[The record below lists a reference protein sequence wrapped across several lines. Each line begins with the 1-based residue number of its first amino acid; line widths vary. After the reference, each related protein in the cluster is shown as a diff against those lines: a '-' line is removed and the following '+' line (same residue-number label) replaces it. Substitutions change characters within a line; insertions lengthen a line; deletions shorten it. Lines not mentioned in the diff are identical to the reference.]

1 MVSGHRPLSP
11 NHCPSPPVASHPENP
26 QILQILIQTAQN
38 TPPTTLPATNSRVGD
53 KWSRAT
59 GPYPLSP
66 NHCPSP
72 PVASHPENPQI
83 LQILIQT
90 AQNTPPTTRPAIS
103 SRVGDKWSRA
113 TGPYPLSPN
122 HCPSPPVASH
132 PENPQ
137 ILQILIQTA
146 QNTPPTTRPAISS
159 RVGDKWSR
167 ATGPYPLSPNHCP
180 SPPVASHPEN
190 PQILQILIQTA
201 QNTPPTT
208 LPATNSRVGDKWSRA
223 TGPYP
228 LSPNHCPSP
237 PVASHPENPQ
247 ILQILIQTAQN
258 APPSRTLARR
268 ASHSRNE
275 STGQPVADSSRSD
288 TWRQPNFENAILGNF
303 YYFEASH
310 GMVIIAESDQYH
322 LRMSQPVARA

>member
-1 MVSGHRPLSP
+1 MGGRACGPPL
-11 NHCPSPPVASHPENP
+11 CGG
-26 QILQILIQTAQN
+26 
-38 TPPTTLPATNSRVGD
+38 TPPATPPSNNPPRSRVGD

-113 TGPYPLSPN
+113 AGPYPLSPN

-167 ATGPYPLSPNHCP
+167 AAGPYPLSP
-180 SPPVASHPEN
+180 
-190 PQILQILIQTA
+190 I
-201 QNTPPTT
+201 
-208 LPATNSRVGDKWSRA
+208 
-223 TGPYP
+223 PYP
-228 LSPNHCPSP
+228 LPLPFP
-237 PVASHPENPQ
+237 
-247 ILQILIQTAQN
+247 
-258 APPSRTLARR
+258 
-268 ASHSRNE
+268 
-275 STGQPVADSSRSD
+275 TG
-288 TWRQPNFENAILGNF
+288 RQP
-303 YYFEASH
+303 S
-310 GMVIIAESDQYH
+310 
-322 LRMSQPVARA
+322 

>member
-1 MVSGHRPLSP
+1 MVSGHR
-11 NHCPSPPVASHPENP
+11 
-26 QILQILIQTAQN
+26 
-38 TPPTTLPATNSRVGD
+38 
-53 KWSRAT
+53 
-59 GPYPLSP
+59 PLSP

-113 TGPYPLSPN
+113 AGPYPLSPN

-146 QNTPPTTRPAISS
+146 QRPPPTTRPAI
-159 RVGDKWSR
+159 
-167 ATGPYPLSPNHCP
+167 
-180 SPPVASHPEN
+180 
-190 PQILQILIQTA
+190 
-201 QNTPPTT
+201 
-208 LPATNSRVGDKWSRA
+208 NSRVGDKWSRA
-223 TGPYP
+223 AGPYP

-275 STGQPVADSSRSD
+275 STGQPVADSNRSD